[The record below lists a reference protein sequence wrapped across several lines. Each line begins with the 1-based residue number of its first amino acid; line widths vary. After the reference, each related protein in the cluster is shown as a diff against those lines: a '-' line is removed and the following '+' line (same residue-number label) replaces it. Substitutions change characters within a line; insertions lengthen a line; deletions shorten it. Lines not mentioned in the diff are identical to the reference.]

1 MIGHLENLTLG
12 EFVRDLKKRYERIKS
27 IKRMSETLAAHKYLV
42 LSKSSSI
49 YNEIREYLK
58 RENAQVRHVLTL
70 IDQARTLPEDRGQV
84 CNAFQHIWG
93 YFKKQATRD
102 EKAEFMYCLEQY
114 RSGQAEQEI
123 LLGAVRKLLAVYP
136 NKYLQQSHLLFGEQD
151 ETVASRY
158 D

>member
-1 MIGHLENLTLG
+1 MRESNQ
-12 EFVRDLKKRYERIKS
+12 LKECQK
-27 IKRMSETLAAHKYLV
+27 LWAAHKYFV
-42 LSKSSSI
+42 LSKSGSI
-49 YNEIREYLK
+49 Y
-58 RENAQVRHVLTL
+58 VLTL

>member
-1 MIGHLENLTLG
+1 MRESNQ
-12 EFVRDLKKRYERIKS
+12 LKECQK
-27 IKRMSETLAAHKYLV
+27 LWAAHKYLV
-42 LSKSSSI
+42 LSKSGSI

-58 RENAQVRHVLTL
+58 RENAQVRYVVTL
-70 IDQARTLPEDRGQV
+70 IDQARTLPENRGQV

-93 YFKKQATRD
+93 YFKKQATQD

-123 LLGAVRKLLAVYP
+123 LLGAVRKPLAVYP

>member
-1 MIGHLENLTLG
+1 MRESNQ
-12 EFVRDLKKRYERIKS
+12 LKECQK
-27 IKRMSETLAAHKYLV
+27 LWAAHKYLV
-42 LSKSSSI
+42 LSKSGSI

-70 IDQARTLPEDRGQV
+70 IDQARTLPENRGQV

-93 YFKKQATRD
+93 YFKKQATQD

-123 LLGAVRKLLAVYP
+123 LLGAVRKLFAAYP
-136 NKYLQQSHLLFGEQD
+136 NNYLQQSHLLFGEQD
-151 ETVASRY
+151 ETVAPRY

>member
-1 MIGHLENLTLG
+1 MIGHIENLTLG

-70 IDQARTLPEDRGQV
+70 IDQACTLPEDRGQV
-84 CNAFQHIWG
+84 CNAF
-93 YFKKQATRD
+93 
-102 EKAEFMYCLEQY
+102 
-114 RSGQAEQEI
+114 
-123 LLGAVRKLLAVYP
+123 
-136 NKYLQQSHLLFGEQD
+136 
-151 ETVASRY
+151 
-158 D
+158 